1 MASMRF
7 DCAGKVLDLRRPAV
21 MGVLN
26 LTPDS
31 FSGDGLATDVGAAC
45 ERALALEA
53 AGAAIID
60 IGGESTRP
68 GAAPVSVQEEL
79 SRVLPVIERL
89 APQLRIPISIDTRQ
103 APVMRAAVAA
113 GAGLINDIA
122 ALREPGALTAAA
134 ELGVPVALM
143 HMQGQPRTMQQAPDY
158 TDVVADV
165 AAFLRQR
172 VTACRQAGIVD
183 SRLLLDPGFGFGKTP
198 AHNLALLRG
207 LPDLAVLGIPLLV
220 GLSRKSLI
228 GAITGAPAGARLGGS
243 VALAVLAAERGARL
257 IRAHDVAET
266 VQALAM
272 LEVLTDAS

>member
-1 MASMRF
+1 MQF

-31 FSGDGLATDVGAAC
+31 FSGDGLGSDVQAAC
-45 ERALALEA
+45 ERALALQA

-68 GAAPVSVQEEL
+68 GAAPVSVREEL
-79 SRVLPVIERL
+79 ARVLPVIERL
-89 APQLRIPISIDTRQ
+89 APRLRIPISIDTRH

-122 ALREPGALTAAA
+122 ALREPGALEAAA
-134 ELGVPVALM
+134 ELRVPVALM
-143 HMQGQPRTMQQAPDY
+143 HMQGQPRTMQQAPSY

-165 AAFLRQR
+165 AGFLRRR
-172 VTACRQAGIVD
+172 VTACREAGIGAD
-183 SRLLLDPGFGFGKTP
+183 RLLLDPGFGFGKTP

-207 LPDLAVLGIPLLV
+207 LPELVALGFPLLV

-228 GAITGAPAGARLGGS
+228 GAVTGAPVQARLGGS

-272 LEVLTDAS
+272 LGAVTAAS

>member
-1 MASMRF
+1 
-7 DCAGKVLDLRRPAV
+7 
-21 MGVLN
+21 
-26 LTPDS
+26 
-31 FSGDGLATDVGAAC
+31 
-45 ERALALEA
+45 
-53 AGAAIID
+53 
-60 IGGESTRP
+60 
-68 GAAPVSVQEEL
+68 
-79 SRVLPVIERL
+79 
-89 APQLRIPISIDTRQ
+89 
-103 APVMRAAVAA
+103 MRAAVAA

-172 VTACRQAGIVD
+172 VTACRQAGIAD
-183 SRLLLDPGFGFGKTP
+183 SRLLIDPGFGFGKTP

-228 GAITGAPAGARLGGS
+228 GAITGAPVGARLGGS

-272 LEVLTDAS
+272 LEVLTEAS